1 MADWLKI
8 RGARNGA
15 RLHLADDA
23 IIGRDQP
30 GLEGISDDTELSQR
44 HARVT
49 RNESGRLTI
58 EDLGS
63 TNGTF
68 VNGKRVSSP
77 TELRPGDVV
86 RLGATELEVD
96 GDQPSGSSSASTQRS
111 PVETPASR
119 DETRL
124 APPPQAPPPQAPP
137 PQAPPPPR
145 PAARPPAPPP
155 APAPPPRAAA
165 SRPPLPPAA
174 QSGRRDNRVTALAI
188 LLVLALAGLAASLL
202 YDGSKGGNDTTVAG
216 EPAYDGTAYVLSNRH
231 LPGQNSVI
239 AIRYG
244 ATGFDPLRLREY
256 PTGGTGAAEGMGAP
270 TDGDQQVQVDHKRNL
285 LFAVNQGSDTIAVFH
300 IRDDGGLE
308 PVMGS
313 PFPSVGT
320 GPISIGLSDATVLVV
335 NKGYDGVR
343 KVNDPASV
351 AQFQLGDD
359 GSLTPKGNP
368 IRIGPSSGPTQA
380 LVIDRADL
388 VVVPE
393 LVTGPYHT
401 LSRGADGTF
410 RANSTTPVT
419 KAQQALGRPPREALG
434 ELLGDPRLVPAQ
446 LPPLPQGAEGLS
458 FHPEQDIVYSALPPL
473 SLLMVHEFDQ
483 GGRLR
488 FVHGVQIQGG
498 FLACWTTVSP
508 DGRWLYV
515 SNAATH
521 TVAVFDIRDPRNPLQ
536 VQLHRLAGGGGHTFN
551 LQIDSTGKRLFVLD
565 SFSSQ
570 FDRPGLGDQL
580 HVLSIGK
587 GGRLSTPPG
596 SLVRLPVSFDTSSY
610 GLALVPRLSPSQSD
624 G

>member
-1 MADWLKI
+1 MWWLLRPPLPHYDGATMADWLKI

-15 RLHLADDA
+15 RLNIDDDA
-23 IIGRDQP
+23 ILGRDQP
-30 GLEGISDDTELSQR
+30 GLEGISDDAQLSHS
-44 HARVT
+44 HAHVT

-68 VNGKRVSSP
+68 VNGKRVSGP

-86 RLGATELEVD
+86 LLGATELEVD
-96 GDQPSGSSSASTQRS
+96 GDQPSGSRSGSTQPT
-111 PVETPASR
+111 PVETPVSR
-119 DETRL
+119 APETRL
-124 APPPQAPPPQAPP
+124 AQPVPTP
-137 PQAPPPPR
+137 
-145 PAARPPAPPP
+145 PPAPPP
-155 APAPPPRAAA
+155 PPPPRAAA
-165 SRPPLPPAA
+165 SRPPLPPPAP
-174 QSGRRDNRVTALAI
+174 QRRGRNNLIPALVV
-188 LLVLALAGLAASLL
+188 LLALALAALAASLL
-202 YDGSKGGNDTTVAG
+202 YDRGDDGNNGTVAG

-231 LPGQNSVI
+231 AAGPNSVI

-244 ATGFDPLRLREY
+244 ATGFDPIRLREY
-256 PTGGTGAAEGMGAP
+256 PTGGRGAAEGMGAP

-300 IRDDGGLE
+300 IQDDGGLE
-308 PVMGS
+308 PVEGS
-313 PFPSVGT
+313 PFPSGGT

-343 KVNDPASV
+343 KVNDPGSV

-359 GSLTPKGNP
+359 GSLAPKGNP
-368 IRIGPSSGPTQA
+368 IRIGPSAGPTQA

-401 LSRGADGTF
+401 LSRGANGTF
-410 RANSTTPVT
+410 KANSITPVT
-419 KAQQALGRPPREALG
+419 KVQQALGRPPREALG
-434 ELLGDPRLVPAQ
+434 ELLGNPALVPAQ
-446 LPPLPQGAEGLS
+446 LPPLPLGAEGLS
-458 FHPEQDIVYSALPPL
+458 FHPEQDIVYSGLPPL

-483 GGRLR
+483 SGRLR
-488 FVHGVQIQGG
+488 FVRGVQVQGG
-498 FLACWTTVSP
+498 FLICWTTVSP
-508 DGRWLYV
+508 DGRWLYT

-521 TVAVFDIRDPRNPLQ
+521 TVAVFDIRDPRSPLQ

-551 LQIDSTGKRLFVLD
+551 LQVDSTGKRLFVLD

-570 FDRPGLGDQL
+570 FDRPGLGNQL

-596 SLVRLPVSFDTSSY
+596 SIVRLPVSFDTSSY
-610 GLALVPRLSPSQSD
+610 GLALVPRVAPSQSN
-624 G
+624 